1 MKHLLDI
8 NLLIALGH
16 ASHDHHSRAIDWF
29 GSMQKAN
36 ATLCTC
42 AITELGFVRVS
53 VQAGLQADLQS
64 ARKALAALKATST
77 IPFELIGDSIGVD
90 RLPAFAKTPLKLR
103 RNLPM
108 MPWGSM
114 IRRRRSST
122 KGPSGFSPYWAF
134 SADKPKTGC
143 SIDEAVDANA
153 IL

>member
-42 AITELGFVRVS
+42 AITELGFVRVT
-53 VQAGLQADLQS
+53 VQAGLQADVQS

-90 RLPAFAKTPLKLR
+90 RLPAFAKTPLKLTDGHLLELAR
-103 RNLPM
+103 ENKALLA
-108 MPWGSM
+108 
-114 IRRRRSST
+114 T
-122 KGPSGFSPYWAF
+122 L
-134 SADKPKTGC
+134 DTGIPGA
-143 SIDEAVDANA
+143 SVLA
-153 IL
+153 